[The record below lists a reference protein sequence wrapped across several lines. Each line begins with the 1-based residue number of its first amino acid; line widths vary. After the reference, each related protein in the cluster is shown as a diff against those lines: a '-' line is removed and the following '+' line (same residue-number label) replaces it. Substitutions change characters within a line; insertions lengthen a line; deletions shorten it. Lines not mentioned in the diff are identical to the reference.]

1 MSLVYELIKE
11 LVGDNPITAV
21 YGGGFKPP
29 TKGHL
34 EVVQKTLSEFPEIDK
49 FIIYVGSGER
59 NGITQ
64 SESLLIWDIYK
75 NYLPEKVEIQPSKAP
90 IGDILRYAKNNPE
103 EIVYFIVGARAGNED
118 DIKDIAL
125 RTTGVEDKYPNLKV
139 KTIETPD
146 AGISGTKAREASKK
160 SPEAFY
166 QYLPS
171 NLTDDEKYE
180 IFSYI
185 EDVVKEQ
192 LNENASYSKDIDI
205 IEKCAQLTNY
215 MRDKGYNIDPVP
227 AVEFVNGDTENAKDF
242 FGKTAYYDPNE
253 QKIVLY
259 TEGRHPKDIVR
270 SFAHEMIHHIQNVE
284 GRLGPIT
291 TQNTQEDD
299 HLNDIEAE
307 ANLKGTMTFRNWTD
321 SLQENLKVKDPF
333 GLNAYARELA
343 KGLEEALTIGDKE
356 VERIEKPT
364 NNPEDAIV
372 IYKDGTTEPYLDT
385 LNEGRYDSISRQ
397 LASIALNAWKSDFKD
412 GASYGYFTGEI
423 TPEEY
428 PTDLTFTFKALGR
441 FVDGNY
447 THNGYSRSDGEVGV
461 KYEIPK
467 DAIPQIWEEVYMD
480 LISTIRHEI
489 EHQTQ
494 GGKNVKP
501 GKGMASDQELRKLIQ
516 KGGSDLV
523 AYVTLPKEIESN
535 VQGLYLKAKKWR
547 RPYNEV
553 ADEYIKDF
561 LKITNPADVNYVKSK
576 WQEVAKKRSLP
587 NLLNEG
593 RYDAFVNK
601 LSRIVFEAF
610 KDIHDRGDKEG
621 EFEFRVDHPDDEHDI
636 PSEDFYFDLAGT
648 VKITDDEYV
657 VDGGANAGFDKDGNE
672 ITPLLSVKFKIPKNP
687 DWQRIS
693 FDIKDVVRHEL
704 EHLTQ
709 DGENVK
715 GGTDSDDPKLVRP
728 SKQMDD
734 DQMIR
739 DLIDLDLLPKADYF
753 RLPKEIDAMLQGLY
767 FKAKKSRTPFKD
779 VINTYL
785 DTQPINAEE
794 RENILKI
801 WRSRAKAL
809 SLPVF
814 ESKYKLGKV
823 MREQEET
830 TEQQYQIYCDMDGVL
845 TDFDTQFKE
854 LSGGIAPG
862 DYEAKNGK
870 DAFWSLIA
878 QGGVGYWVGMPW
890 MPNGKQLWE
899 YISKYN
905 PIILSAP
912 SKENESRLGKR
923 LWVRNN
929 LSPKP
934 KLILASA
941 ANKPNYS
948 TRNKILIDDRP
959 DTIANWNAKGGIG
972 ILFKST
978 AQVIEELKKL
988 GL

>member
-1 MSLVYELIKE
+1 MYS
-11 LVGDNPITAV
+11 
-21 YGGGFKPP
+21 
-29 TKGHL
+29 
-34 EVVQKTLSEFPEIDK
+34 
-49 FIIYVGSGER
+49 
-59 NGITQ
+59 
-64 SESLLIWDIYK
+64 
-75 NYLPEKVEIQPSKAP
+75 
-90 IGDILRYAKNNPE
+90 
-103 EIVYFIVGARAGNED
+103 
-118 DIKDIAL
+118 
-125 RTTGVEDKYPNLKV
+125 
-139 KTIETPD
+139 PD
-146 AGISGTKAREASKK
+146 S
-160 SPEAFY
+160 
-166 QYLPS
+166 
-171 NLTDDEKYE
+171 
-180 IFSYI
+180 I
-185 EDVVKEQ
+185 EDLIDMDNYEGEDLWLKGGIP
-192 LNENASYSKDIDI
+192 IDI
-205 IEKCAQLTNY
+205 NSLQ
-215 MRDKGYNIDPVP
+215 
-227 AVEFVNGDTENAKDF
+227 
-242 FGKTAYYDPNE
+242 
-253 QKIVLY
+253 
-259 TEGRHPKDIVR
+259 
-270 SFAHEMIHHIQNVE
+270 
-284 GRLGPIT
+284 
-291 TQNTQEDD
+291 
-299 HLNDIEAE
+299 E

-321 SLQENLKVKDPF
+321 SLQEDGQEISDKNMDDYKKDNNPKKVKDPF
-333 GLNAYARELA
+333 GLNAFAQELA
-343 KGLEEALTIGDKE
+343 RGLEEELEEGRKKKKDPKKGTGKKPEGSSRRLYTDEDPKDTVGISFKTKEDIVDTLNKKSFKAKSHARQSQIINLIHQRVRAAYGRAKDPETKARLKRGLDYIEKRKEASKEKTKRLRAQKENIAPNHDGKAAPFGSGYKE
-356 VERIEKPT
+356 V
-364 NNPEDAIV
+364 
-372 IYKDGTTEPYLDT
+372 
-385 LNEGRYDSISRQ
+385 NEGRYDSISRQ
-397 LASIALNAWKSDFKD
+397 LASIALNSWKSDFKD
-412 GASYGYFTGEI
+412 GASYGYFVGEI

-441 FVDGNY
+441 FVDGPY
-447 THNGYSRSDGEVGV
+447 KHNGYSRSDGEVGV

-467 DAIPQIWEEVYMD
+467 DSIPQIWEEVYMD

-561 LKITNPADVNYVKSK
+561 LKITNPADVNYVKAK

-687 DWQRIS
+687 DWQRVS

-709 DGENVK
+709 DGDNVK
-715 GGTDSDDPKLVRP
+715 PG
-728 SKQMDD
+728 KQMDD
-734 DQMIR
+734 DQTIR

-753 RLPKEIDAMLQGLY
+753 RLPKEIDSMLQGLY
-767 FKAKKSRTPFKD
+767 FKAKKSKKPYID
-779 VINTYL
+779 VINDYL

-823 MREQEET
+823 MREQEEEQT

-854 LSGGIAPG
+854 LSGGIAPK
-862 DYEAKNGK
+862 DYENKYGK
-870 DAFWSLIA
+870 DAFWSLIS

-929 LSPKP
+929 LKPKP

-948 TRNKILIDDRP
+948 TRNKILIDDRA
-959 DTIANWNAKGGIG
+959 DTISNWNAKGGIG

>member
-1 MSLVYELIKE
+1 MAKTI
-11 LVGDNPITAV
+11 AA

-29 TKGHL
+29 TAGHF
-34 EVVQKTLSEFPEIDK
+34 EVVKSALEQFPEIDE
-49 FIIYVGSGER
+49 FTIYVGGGER
-59 NGITQ
+59 DGITQ
-64 SESLLIWDIYK
+64 AEAVLIWEIYQS
-75 NYLPEKVEIQPSKAP
+75 YLPMKVKIEPSKAP
-90 IGDILRYAKNNPE
+90 IGDIVRLGKNNPQDT
-103 EIVYFIVGARAGNED
+103 VYFVIGAREKNQGD
-118 DIKDIAL
+118 LKDIES
-125 RTTGVEDKYPNLKV
+125 RTKGVEEKYPNMKIKV
-139 KTIETPD
+139 IST
-146 AGISGTKAREASKK
+146 AGGGMSGTNARKAAKV
-160 SPEAFY
+160 SPEDFY
-166 QYLPS
+166 KYLPTE
-171 NLTDDEKYE
+171 LKDEEKEEVYN
-180 IFSYI
+180 IVKP
-185 EDVVKEQ
+185 VVNESKIT
-192 LNENASYSKDIDI
+192 LNENATYSKDIDI
-205 IEKCAQLTNY
+205 IEKCAALTNH
-215 MRDKGYNIDPVP
+215 MRDKGYKIDPLP
-227 AVEFVNGDTENAKDF
+227 SIEFVNGDTENARDF

-270 SFAHEMIHHIQNVE
+270 SFAHEMIHHVQNLE
-284 GRLGPIT
+284 DRLGNIT
-291 TQNTQEDD
+291 TTDTTEDSN
-299 HLNDIEAE
+299 LEDIEKE
-307 ANLKGTMTFRNWTD
+307 AYLNGNISFRNWTD
-321 SLQENLKVKDPF
+321 SLQEKKKKDPF

-343 KGLEEALTIGDKE
+343 KGLEES
-356 VERIEKPT
+356 
-364 NNPEDAIV
+364 
-372 IYKDGTTEPYLDT
+372 

-397 LASIALNAWKSDFKD
+397 LASIALNSWKSDFKD
-412 GASYGYFTGEI
+412 GASYGYFVGEV

-441 FVDGNY
+441 FVDGPY
-447 THNGYSRSDGEVGV
+447 KHNGYSRSDGEVGV

-467 DAIPQIWEEVYMD
+467 DSIPQIWEEVYMD

-547 RPYNEV
+547 RPYDEIV
-553 ADEYIKDF
+553 DEYIKDF
-561 LKITNPADVNYVKSK
+561 LKITNPADVNYVKAK
-576 WQEVAKKRSLP
+576 WQEIAKKRSLP

-601 LSRIVFEAF
+601 LSRIVFEMF

-687 DWQRIS
+687 DWQKVS

-785 DTQPINAEE
+785 DTQPINDEE

-809 SLPVF
+809 SLPLF
-814 ESKYKLGKV
+814 EEL
-823 MREQEET
+823 EEM
-830 TEQQYQIYCDMDGVL
+830 EYEIYSDMDGVI
-845 TDFDTQFKE
+845 TDFDASFMKA
-854 LSGGIAPG
+854 SDGIRPSE
-862 DYEAKNGK
+862 YERNMGK
-870 DAFWSLIA
+870 DKFWELID
-878 QGGVGYWVGMPW
+878 GKGVGFWVGMPW
-890 MPNGKQLWE
+890 MSDGKQYWD
-899 YISKYN
+899 YIKQYN
-905 PIILSAP
+905 PILLSSP
-912 SKENESRLGKR
+912 SRSNTSRLGKR

-929 LSPKP
+929 LPGT
-934 KLILASA
+934 KLILAQA
-941 ANKPNYS
+941 KDKQNYA
-948 TRNKILIDDRP
+948 RKNRILIDDRP
-959 DTIANWNAKGGIG
+959 SNIEEWRSQGGIG
-972 ILFKST
+972 ILHTSASNT
-978 AQVIEELKKL
+978 IRQLKEL